1 MTLLQVQDLHVD
13 HPTPAGVLRAVRGVG
28 FTLQRGETLGL
39 VGESGCGKSSLG
51 RALLRLA
58 PVTAGRVMLD
68 GHELTAIAPRR
79 LRQVRPLVQ
88 MVFQDNNAS
97 LNPRHRVGTLVAQP
111 LRVHGVPRREAEGRA
126 LDLLRQVGLAPS
138 AAERYPHEFSGGQR
152 QRIGIARALALQ
164 PRLLVCDEPVSALD
178 VSVRAQII
186 NLLQDLQAELGL
198 SMLFISHDLSV
209 VRHLC
214 NRVLVMYLGR
224 IVESGPTEFVWRSPA
239 HPYTRAL
246 LAAAPRRRRAAD
258 PADVGADA
266 ADAAIELPNPLAP
279 PPGCAFAG
287 RCPYATARCQSEQP
301 LLRALANGREVA
313 CHLDL
318 LLAGRAPL
326 TSTASRER
334 PHAGS
339 SQLG

>member
-1 MTLLQVQDLHVD
+1 MTLLQVHDLHVD
-13 HPTPAGVLRAVRGVG
+13 HPTPSGVLRAVRGVG

-51 RALLRLA
+51 RSLLRLA
-58 PVTAGRVMLD
+58 PVAAGRVMLD
-68 GHELTAIAPRR
+68 GHELTAITPRR
-79 LRQVRPLVQ
+79 LRQVRSLVQ

-111 LRVHGVPRREAEGRA
+111 LRVQGVPRREAEARA
-126 LDLLRQVGLAPS
+126 LDLLRRVGLSPS

-258 PADVGADA
+258 SADA
-266 ADAAIELPNPLAP
+266 GADAAIELPNPLAP

-287 RCPYATARCQSEQP
+287 RCPHATARCRSEQP

-318 LLAGRAPL
+318 PLAVPAPL
-326 TSTASRER
+326 TSTAFREK
-334 PHAGS
+334 PHARS
-339 SQLG
+339 SQPG